1 MSSSWGASSS
11 RVVFNATR
19 KAVVFLL
26 SQLSSSFFGLIVP
39 AHNDD
44 GKMTPFVSSTC
55 FCCPRV
61 PAEASS
67 AREPAARRKIESF
80 QRTSNDDD
88 ASPCRYLTTENCKS
102 ARALLSLV
110 KGLFCAFTSNFLYN
124 FVGRQKKREKRALP
138 LPICCYWC
146 GCAKKANEAR

>member
-1 MSSSWGASSS
+1 M
-11 RVVFNATR
+11 RRRRELFLTR
-19 KAVVFLL
+19 REKQCRFPFV
-26 SQLSSSFFGLIVP
+26 SIIIKSSSFFGLIVP
-39 AHNDD
+39 AHNDDDD

-102 ARALLSLV
+102 AKARAAFARKRTLLRFYV
-110 KGLFCAFTSNFLYN
+110 QFFVQFCRTT
-124 FVGRQKKREKRALP
+124 KEKRKESSSPSHL
-138 LPICCYWC
+138 LLLLV
-146 GCAKKANEAR
+146 CARRKRT